1 MEKYPTLLEGSPV
14 YWLAYSGCLGGGR
27 IGTLVSGQI
36 GKELDGWWV
45 QEQGFVYTEGQ
56 RMVSVRSYNSVTIC
70 YFIGDGNHIQLVP

>member
-45 QEQGFVYTEGQ
+45 QEQGFVY
-56 RMVSVRSYNSVTIC
+56 
-70 YFIGDGNHIQLVP
+70 P